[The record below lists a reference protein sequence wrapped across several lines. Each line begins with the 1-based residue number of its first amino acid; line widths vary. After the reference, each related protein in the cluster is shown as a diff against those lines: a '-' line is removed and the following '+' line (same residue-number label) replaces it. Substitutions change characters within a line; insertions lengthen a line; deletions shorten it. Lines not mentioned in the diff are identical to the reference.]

1 MKIAVHDYKVYSYM
15 KDKLP
20 IQPDYACRTHVVDNP
35 ENDIWIHYMSH
46 ELVGLSNEE
55 LERYYY
61 SMDPSLR
68 DII

>member
-1 MKIAVHDYKVYSYM
+1 M

-35 ENDIWIHYMSH
+35 ETIYWIHYMSH